1 MLRAILAVL
10 GAIVA
15 NIILVTLCEM
25 ILKAGFP
32 PPPGLDLNDP
42 AQLKAFA
49 QSMPPLALAGLLV
62 GWAVGAFGSAA
73 AGLLI
78 ARKAWAAWVGPAFN
92 LLGVVMSITMIPHP
106 LWVAAIGVLTPFVAA
121 WSAPRLWGP
130 RLAASPS
137 PPTTDA

>member
-10 GAIVA
+10 GAIAA

-25 ILKAGFP
+25 VLKAGFP

-42 AQLKAFA
+42 AQLKTFA
-49 QSMPPLALAGLLV
+49 QSMPPLALAGLVV

-73 AGLLI
+73 AGFLI
-78 ARKAWAAWVGPAFN
+78 ARKTWAAWVGPAFN

-106 LWVAAIGVLTPFVAA
+106 LWVAVIGVVMPFIAA
-121 WSAPRLWGP
+121 WSAPRLWGARP
-130 RLAASPS
+130 AATEAVASG
-137 PPTTDA
+137 D